1 MENYVFVYGTLMNG
15 KRNHYILEDSKF
27 IGNGFIS
34 DYFMFNIVTYPGIQ
48 KSKYKSKVYGEVYQV
63 SEETLKQLDILEEVG
78 TLYNKEIVRVYLND
92 FTIDAIVYVYI
103 LKEYIEENE
112 NEYYYY

>member
-48 KSKYKSKVYGEVYQV
+48 KSKYKSKVHGEVYQV
-63 SEETLKQLDILEEVG
+63 RDETLKQLDILEEVG
-78 TLYNKEIVRVYLND
+78 TLYDKEIVKVYLND
-92 FTIDAIVYVYI
+92 FTINAIAYI
-103 LKEYIEENE
+103 YIQKKYIEKNE
-112 NEYYYY
+112 GDYHY